1 MLVFWVDG
9 DDLDDVKLSGT
20 ILVDAAIL
28 LVVASLLL
36 VSLMTVVNMLPTAVL
51 EGVVL
56 LPESLL
62 VLGGCRLGAVT
73 VLAMLAVASVL
84 AVESETL
91 NTVDAATLDDGSVL
105 CDTC

>member
-62 VLGGCRLGAVT
+62 VLGGCRLEAVT
-73 VLAMLAVASVL
+73 VLAMLLASVL

-105 CDTC
+105 CDIC

>member
-62 VLGGCRLGAVT
+62 VLGGCRLEAVT
-73 VLAMLAVASVL
+73 VLAMLLASVL